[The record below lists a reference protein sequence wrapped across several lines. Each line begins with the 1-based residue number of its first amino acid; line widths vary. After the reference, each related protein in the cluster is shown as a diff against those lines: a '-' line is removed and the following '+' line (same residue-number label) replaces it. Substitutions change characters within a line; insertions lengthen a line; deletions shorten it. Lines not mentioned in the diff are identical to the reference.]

1 MNVSIYLHKP
11 IVNLLRCFGDL
22 SDVINK
28 ILDAGDQG
36 LFDIMDKPSCESRE
50 GASRYNVNI
59 TNATYLS
66 LLNEYSVNSPRISLR
81 RLIYWFVENEMYIE
95 LDWPMNNEY
104 VDDFKTKFNKKLT
117 DAINTFQSLKI
128 LAQSVYKNEVLL
140 ETIEDCYEELKEKYK
155 E

>member
-36 LFDIMDKPSCESRE
+36 MFDIMDKPSCESRE
-50 GASRYNVNI
+50 GASRYTVNI
-59 TNATYLS
+59 TNTTYLS

-95 LDWPMNNEY
+95 LDWSMSNEY
-104 VDDFKTKFNKKLT
+104 VDDFKNKFNKKLT
-117 DAINTFQSLKI
+117 DAINSFQSLKI
-128 LAQSVYKNEVLL
+128 LAQSVYREPLL
-140 ETIEDCYEELKEKYK
+140 ETIEQCYEELKEKYK

>member
-1 MNVSIYLHKP
+1 
-11 IVNLLRCFGDL
+11 L

-36 LFDIMDKPSCESRE
+36 AFDVMDKPSCESRE

-95 LDWPMNNEY
+95 LDWPMSNEY

-117 DAINTFQSLKI
+117 DAINTFQSFKI